1 MVFSSLTFLFFFL
14 PTCLIAYYAFP
25 QQKVRNCILI
35 VFSIIF
41 YAWGE
46 PIWVVLLIF
55 SAFWDYL
62 NGRFIDRF
70 RHRPAIARL
79 GVVSSVIVNLS
90 LLGTFKYADFI
101 VNTVNDVT
109 GLGFK
114 PPGILLPVGISFYTF
129 EAVSYVIDV
138 YRGEVRAQR
147 KLLSF
152 MLFLI
157 NFPRLVAGPI
167 VRYAHVAH
175 EIEHRQFNREDFS
188 SGVTRFCR
196 GLFKKVFIANNAG
209 ELCQQFL
216 GKGLEEAT
224 VSGEWFGLLMF
235 SLQIYFD
242 FSGYSDM
249 AIGLGRML
257 GFHYRENFQH
267 PYVSTSLTEF
277 WRRWH
282 ISMGSFFRD
291 YVYIPLGGN
300 RRHATLNI
308 IIVWALTGL
317 WHGASWNFIIWGLYF
332 GAILL
337 VEKNGL
343 IGLLNRLPR
352 VLRHIYALFFIVIGW
367 AFFYFTNLDQL
378 WRSLNVLFGATDAP
392 LYGFQVGAAFWANA
406 LWLALALVLCMPTA
420 SAIDGWLLRTCGA
433 RIQAGVEVMQNLVFL
448 GLSVVLLVGQT
459 YNPFIYFR
467 F

>member
-14 PTCLIAYYAFP
+14 PACLIVYYAFP
-25 QQKVRNCILI
+25 QKTARNCVLIL
-35 VFSIIF
+35 FSIIF

-46 PIWVVLLIF
+46 PIWVVLLVS
-55 SAFWDYL
+55 SAVWDYL
-62 NGRFIDRF
+62 NGRFIERF
-70 RHRPAIARL
+70 RHRPALARL
-79 GVVSSVIVNLS
+79 GVYSSVAVNLS
-90 LLGTFKYADFI
+90 LLSTFKYADFI
-101 VNTVNDVT
+101 VGIANDVT
-109 GLGFK
+109 GLGFTQ
-114 PPGILLPVGISFYTF
+114 PGILLPVGISFYTF
-129 EAVSYVIDV
+129 EALSYVIDV
-138 YRGEVRAQR
+138 YRGEVPAQR
-147 KLLSF
+147 KLLNF

-157 NFPRLVAGPI
+157 CFPRLVAGPI

-175 EIEHRQFNREDFS
+175 EIENRQFDLEDFS

-209 ELCQQFL
+209 ELCRQFL

-224 VSGEWFGLLMF
+224 VGGEWFGLLMF

-249 AIGLGRML
+249 AIGLGRMF
-257 GFHYRENFQH
+257 GFHFRENFQH

-308 IIVWALTGL
+308 LIVWAVTGL
-317 WHGASWNFIIWGLYF
+317 WHGASWNFVIWGLYF
-332 GAILL
+332 GVILL

-343 IGLLNRLPR
+343 LGLLNRLPR
-352 VLRHIYALFFIVIGW
+352 AVRHLYAIFFIMLGW
-367 AFFYFTNLDQL
+367 AFFYFTNLDEL
-378 WRSLNVLFGATDAP
+378 WRCLKVLFGATDAP
-392 LYGFQVGAAFWANA
+392 LYGFELGAAFWANA
-406 LWLALALVLCMPTA
+406 VWLTLALVLCTPVA
-420 SAIDGWLLRTCGA
+420 SSIDGWLRRTCGA
-433 RIQAGVEVMQNLVFL
+433 SVQKGAEVMQNLAFL
-448 GLSVVLLVGQT
+448 SPSVVLLVGQT